1 MVYPKQI
8 VTLLVKVYLSETNS
22 DLLGKIGIIMNFS
35 LKEPIMVTLF
45 MDSP

>member
-35 LKEPIMVTLF
+35 LKEPKHF
-45 MDSP
+45 AANQ

>member
-22 DLLGKIGIIMNFS
+22 DLLGKIGIRYHEF
-35 LKEPIMVTLF
+35 
-45 MDSP
+45 